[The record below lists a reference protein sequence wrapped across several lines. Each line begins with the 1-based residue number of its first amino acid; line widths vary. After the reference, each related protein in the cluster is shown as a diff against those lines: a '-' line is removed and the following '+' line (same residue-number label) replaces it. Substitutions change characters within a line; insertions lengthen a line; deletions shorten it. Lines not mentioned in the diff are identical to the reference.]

1 MLNSADK
8 LEAERRRSMNIVKYW
23 YLEDSFNM
31 MKRIGMRQ
39 MMKLCDLLVMKTYQ
53 TGTLIRDISD
63 SEDTIYFIKK
73 RQVKIGHREANGEET
88 LRYVLGK
95 GHIFGESRIMGDDE
109 TEYFAKTISET
120 QICFVEADM
129 MLELLERYP
138 RLNNVITKISWRKI
152 SKMERR
158 LQDLLYKDAK
168 TRILDF
174 LKDHAQESGT
184 LENDEY
190 VAKNPYSHT
199 DIAKLTSTSRQTVNN
214 VISKQRKQGEL
225 YYDRGQIR
233 IKVEKKK

>member
-1 MLNSADK
+1 
-8 LEAERRRSMNIVKYW
+8 MNIVKYW

-53 TGTLIRDISD
+53 KGTLIRDISD

-73 RQVKIGHREANGEET
+73 GQVKIGHREANGEET
-88 LRYVLGK
+88 LRYVLGR

-109 TEYFAKTISET
+109 TEYFAKTLSET

-129 MLELLERYP
+129 MQELLEQYP

-174 LKDHAQESGT
+174 LKDHVMESGS
-184 LENDEY
+184 LEDGEY
-190 VAKNPYSHT
+190 VARNPYSHT

-214 VISKQRKQGEL
+214 VISRQRKLGHL
-225 YYDRGQIR
+225 YYDRMQIR
-233 IKVEKKK
+233 MKIEE

>member
-1 MLNSADK
+1 
-8 LEAERRRSMNIVKYW
+8 MNIVKYW

-53 TGTLIRDISD
+53 KGTLIRDISD

-73 RQVKIGHREANGEET
+73 GQVKIGHREANGEET
-88 LRYVLGK
+88 LRYVLGR

-109 TEYFAKTISET
+109 TEYFAKTLSET

-129 MLELLERYP
+129 MQELLEQYP
-138 RLNNVITKISWRKI
+138 RLNNAITKISWRKI

-174 LKDHAQESGT
+174 LKDHVMESGS
-184 LENDEY
+184 LEDGEY
-190 VAKNPYSHT
+190 VARNPYSHT

-214 VISKQRKQGEL
+214 VISRQRKLGHL
-225 YYDRGQIR
+225 YYDRMQIR
-233 IKVEKKK
+233 MKIEE